1 MNSATNVSHRWVE
14 TESQSVTWATSTV
27 SGERAVSPRMIR
39 AIHIYILGLQQPPG
53 IVVYSQSTNLKKV
66 KS

>member
-39 AIHIYILGLQQPPG
+39 AIHIYILGLQ
-53 IVVYSQSTNLKKV
+53 
-66 KS
+66 